1 MRTNREKVKDG
12 TYFVKSSIIPET
24 AKELCSDATQSMFM
38 DVLEEAMTKYNIKIE
53 NFVVLKD
60 EFQFVIQTIDT
71 ADISDVMQWIKQ
83 VFSIRFNK
91 KFNRSGTVWR
101 GRFKSILLKIQEK
114 IEEFKEIIDNL
125 PIRLELCRLKEEF
138 IYSGAYHIK
147 NNIRLIIKV
156 FAQN

>member
-1 MRTNREKVKDG
+1 MRKNREKAKDG
-12 TYFVKSSIIPET
+12 TYFVKSSIVPET
-24 AKELCSDATQSMFM
+24 AKELCSEETQSMFM

-60 EFQFVIQTIDT
+60 EFQFVIQTIDE
-71 ADISDVMQWIKQ
+71 ADISLVMQWIKQ

-101 GRFKSILLKIQEK
+101 GRFKSILIKVKEK
-114 IEEFKEIIDNL
+114 IEEFKKIIDNL
-125 PIRLELCRLKEEF
+125 PIRLKLCQLKEEF
-138 IYSGAYHIK
+138 LFSGAYHIK
-147 NNIRLIIKV
+147 NNIRFIIKV